1 MKGGFEFLAKSTN
14 YGSEAA
20 PGGARGEFSFF
31 RLDKESGA
39 IL

>member
-20 PGGARGEFSFF
+20 PGERGGFSFF